1 MQQAVVSIQV
11 TGGGQALD
19 YSRGFVVKKLCSQT
33 DVAAARLSVLTE
45 KCELSN
51 YPFQVLLSNSAASG
65 SAQKCSAGEAVSLS
79 LHDLLDSYGK
89 PLFLTY
95 VIAAPA
101 PASKPTV
108 NAFSR
113 LMSAAQQPIWR
124 STPSK
129 GISKRLDLQCD
140 RRC

>member
-1 MQQAVVSIQV
+1 MDREDEPAKKCPCGLVCMEEAVVSIQV

-65 SAQKCSAGEAVSLS
+65 NAQKN
-79 LHDLLDSYGK
+79 
-89 PLFLTY
+89 
-95 VIAAPA
+95 AAPVTQFRCRYTFFRIRM
-101 PASKPTV
+101 ASHFP
-108 NAFSR
+108 
-113 LMSAAQQPIWR
+113 LPM
-124 STPSK
+124 
-129 GISKRLDLQCD
+129 
-140 RRC
+140 

>member
-65 SAQKCSAGEAVSLS
+65 HAQKKCSAGDAVSLS

-89 PLFLTY
+89 PLSLTY

-101 PASKPTV
+101 PA
-108 NAFSR
+108 
-113 LMSAAQQPIWR
+113 
-124 STPSK
+124 
-129 GISKRLDLQCD
+129 
-140 RRC
+140 